1 MLCYECS
8 KTGRSRFEDSTMI
21 DFYSAA
27 AQSFQ
32 EELDRIEKDGRKDS
46 TDWYLAKGLLQLT
59 QGLQRAR
66 DEEQDLR
73 KSFARSWV
81 PRN

>member
-1 MLCYECS
+1 MLSYECS
-8 KTGRSRFEDSTMI
+8 KAGRSREAVGLC

-32 EELDRIEKDGRKDS
+32 EDLDRIERDGRKDS
-46 TDWYLAKGLLQLT
+46 SDWYLAKGLLQLT
-59 QGLQRAR
+59 QGLQQAR

-73 KSFARSWV
+73 KSFARSWA